1 MAEITIP
8 LRNEIPLKYTWN
20 ATSVFASDE
29 AWEAELQSILASLPE
44 LDRFRGHLGD
54 SPATLVEAN
63 EVIDRLVYRA
73 GKVSVYAG
81 MSHEVDTGNQAAVR
95 MSSQAMSLMGRVRAA
110 LAFLDPE
117 LLAIGEATLRAWIT
131 AEPRLAHYTHYI
143 DNLFRRQ
150 AHVRSQEVEE
160 VMGLLVDPFGGVS
173 QVAGILTDND
183 FKFPPAKTNA
193 GVEAPVT
200 QGTYETILA
209 GPDRVARQ
217 TAWESYTDTYLAFK
231 NTLAAN
237 LVTSVKQN
245 VFMARVRQHPSTL
258 AAALFYPNIPPV
270 VFHNLIDTFRANL
283 PTWHRYWAIRRRALG
298 VEQLYP
304 YDIWAP
310 LTPNHPQISYEQAVD
325 WIGAALTPLG
335 VEYVQTL
342 RRGCLEERWVDVLP
356 NQGKAGGAFSS
367 GRPGTHPFIL
377 MSYDDTIFSLS
388 TLAHELGHSMHSYL
402 TWQHQPIIYSRYSLF
417 AAEVASNFN
426 QAMVRAYLLENYS
439 DRDFQI
445 SLIEEAMSNFHRY
458 FFIMPTLARFE
469 LEIHERIERGEG
481 VTADDMIGLMTDLFS
496 QGYGGE
502 MTIEP
507 ERVGIT
513 WATFGHLYADYY
525 VYQYATG
532 ISAAHAL
539 AQPILAGAAGAAEA
553 YLNFLKAGGSL
564 YPLEALKLAGADL
577 TTPQPVEAAFK
588 ILSELVNRLEQLT
601 GSASP

>member
-1 MAEITIP
+1 MAQITIP
-8 LRNEIPLKYTWN
+8 PRRDIPLQYTWN
-20 ATSVFASDE
+20 APSVFASDE
-29 AWEAELQSILASLPE
+29 DWEAELQSILDSLPE

-54 SPATLVEAN
+54 SPAVLTEAN
-63 EVIDRLVYRA
+63 EVIDRLVYRV
-73 GKVSVYAG
+73 GRVSVYAG

-95 MSSQAMSLMGRVRAA
+95 MSSQARSLMERVRAA

-117 LLAIGEATLRAWIT
+117 LLAIGQDTLRAWM
-131 AEPRLAHYTHYI
+131 AAAPRLAQYSHYV

-160 VMGLLVDPFGGVS
+160 VMGLLVDPFSSVS
-173 QVAGILTDND
+173 QVAGILTDSD
-183 FKFPPAKTNA
+183 FKFAPAQA
-193 GVEAPVT
+193 GDGVEAPVT
-200 QGTYETILA
+200 QGTYETLLA
-209 GPDRVARQ
+209 SPDRATRQ
-217 TAWESYTDTYLAFK
+217 TAWQSYTDTYLAFK

-237 LVTSVKQN
+237 LITSVKQN
-245 VFMARVRQHPSTL
+245 VFMARVRRHPSTL
-258 AAALFYPNIPPV
+258 VAALFYPNIPPLV
-270 VFHNLIDTFRANL
+270 YHNLIDVFRANL
-283 PTWHRYWAIRRRALG
+283 PTWRRYWAVRRRALG
-298 VEQLYP
+298 LAQLYP

-310 LTPNHPQISYEQAVD
+310 LTPHRPQIPYEQAVD
-325 WIGAALTPLG
+325 WIGQALAPLG
-335 VEYVQTL
+335 AEYVQTL

-377 MSYDDTIFSLS
+377 MSYDNTIFSLS

-426 QAMVRAYLLENYS
+426 QAMLRAYLLQNYP

-458 FFIMPTLARFE
+458 LFIMPTLARFE

-481 VTADDMIGLMTDLFS
+481 VTADDMITLMAGLFS
-496 QGYGGE
+496 EGYGEE
-502 MTIEP
+502 MVVEHD
-507 ERVGIT
+507 RVGIT
-513 WATFGHLYADYY
+513 WATFAHLYADYY

-539 AQPILAGAAGAAEA
+539 AQPILAGTPGAAEA

-564 YPLEALKLAGADL
+564 YPLEALKLAGTDL

-588 ILSELVNRLEQLT
+588 ILSDLVDRLEQLT
-601 GSASP
+601 VIGNE

>member
-1 MAEITIP
+1 MTQLVIP
-8 LRNEIPLKYTWN
+8 PRHEIPPQYTWN
-20 ATSVFASDE
+20 AASVFASDAE
-29 AWEAELQSILASLPE
+29 WEAELQSVLNSLPE

-54 SPATLVEAN
+54 SPATLAEAN
-63 EVIDRLVYRA
+63 ETIDRLVYRA

-117 LLAIGEATLRAWIT
+117 LLAIGEETLRAWM
-131 AEPRLAHYTHYI
+131 ASELRLAHYGHYV

-160 VMGLLVDPFGGVS
+160 VLGLLVDPFSSVS
-173 QVAGILTDND
+173 QVAGILTDSD
-183 FKFPPAKTNA
+183 LKFPPAHDSS

-200 QGTYETILA
+200 QGTYDTILA
-209 GPDRVARQ
+209 GSDRAARRS
-217 TAWESYTDTYLAFK
+217 AWESYTDTYLAFK

-237 LVTSVKQN
+237 LGTSMKQN
-245 VFMARVRQHPSTL
+245 AFMARVRRHLSTL
-258 AAALFYPNIPPV
+258 EAALFAGNIPPL

-298 VEQLYP
+298 LEQLYP

-310 LTPNHPQISYEQAVD
+310 LTPHHPQIAYEQAVD
-325 WIGAALTPLG
+325 WIGAALAPLG
-335 VEYVQTL
+335 AEYVQTL
-342 RRGCLEERWVDVLP
+342 RRGCLEERWVDALP

-426 QAMVRAYLLENYS
+426 QAMLRAYLLQNYP

-445 SLIEEAMSNFHRY
+445 SIIEEAMSNFHRY

-469 LEIHERIERGEG
+469 LDVHERIERGEG
-481 VTADDMIGLMTDLFS
+481 VTADDMIDLMADLFS
-496 QGYGGE
+496 EGYGGE
-502 MTIEP
+502 MTVEP

-539 AQPILAGAAGAAEA
+539 AQPILAGAPGAAAA

-564 YPLEALKLAGADL
+564 YPLEALKLAGTDL
-577 TTPQPVEAAFK
+577 TTPQPVETAFK
-588 ILSELVNRLEQLT
+588 ILAELVDRLEQLVV
-601 GSASP
+601 SDN